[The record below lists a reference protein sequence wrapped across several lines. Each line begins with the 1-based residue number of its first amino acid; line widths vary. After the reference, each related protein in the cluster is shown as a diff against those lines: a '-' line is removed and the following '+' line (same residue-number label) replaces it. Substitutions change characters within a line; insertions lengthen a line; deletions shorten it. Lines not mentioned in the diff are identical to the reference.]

1 MFSALDADELKQ
13 DDAATTGIALLYCS
27 KEAMSSAQHF
37 YLPIII
43 FNNHITI
50 TKIALQ
56 SLGEKCQAGEKY
68 RCEECSS
75 ELINV
80 SYLVILYANT
90 IIYF

>member
-1 MFSALDADELKQ
+1 MVAGTVSKIT
-13 DDAATTGIALLYCS
+13 AAVSGVTASS